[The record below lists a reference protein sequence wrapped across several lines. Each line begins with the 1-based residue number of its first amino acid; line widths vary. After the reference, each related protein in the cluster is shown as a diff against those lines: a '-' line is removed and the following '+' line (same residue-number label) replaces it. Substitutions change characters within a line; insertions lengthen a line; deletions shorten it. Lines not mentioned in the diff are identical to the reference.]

1 MRHAE
6 RIEAEIATLHIH
18 LDYLRAKAA
27 LWDARDRGD
36 ADAEAEANLRVQEC
50 IPAWKR
56 WCCDEPGA
64 GDRRVRLCGH
74 AADCGAAAGRASGTG
89 DGALPEHEADVR
101 AAVRRGD
108 ADDSGLEVVAAE
120 LTADEGWAAAA
131 AGCDEVHHVASPM
144 IQTDDPDEV
153 IVPARDGTLRV
164 LRAARDA
171 GVRRV
176 VLTSSFAAVGYS
188 PKPGAEYT
196 EADWTDPDTPGLPPY
211 PRSKTI
217 AERAAW
223 DFIEHE
229 GGDTELVVVNPTFIL
244 GPTLTA
250 QARSSLQLTKAMLDG
265 TMPVVRRQRFGVA
278 DVRDV
283 ADLHIRAMAAP
294 EAAGKR
300 FLALADGPTI
310 SFLQMAQIL
319 RERLGPLAERVPTE
333 EAPGPEPPRLIIH
346 NDRAKQEL
354 GWRPRP
360 AETTIVETAESL
372 RDLGLLEKG

>member
-1 MRHAE
+1 MSPVLVTGGSGYVGTQL
-6 RIEAEIATLHIH
+6 I
-18 LDYLRAKAA
+18 AA
-27 LWDARDRGD
+27 LLRDGRQVRTTVRSLESEGD
-36 ADAEAEANLRVQEC
+36 LRV
-50 IPAWKR
+50 
-56 WCCDEPGA
+56 
-64 GDRRVRLCGH
+64 
-74 AADCGAAAGRASGTG
+74 
-89 DGALPEHEADVR
+89 
-101 AAVRRGD
+101 AVRRGD
-108 ADDSGLEVVAAE
+108 ADDSGLELVVAD
-120 LTADEGWAAAA
+120 LTADEGWTAAA
-131 AGCDEVHHVASPM
+131 AGCEEVHHVASP
-144 IQTDDPDEV
+144 IPAAQPDDPDEL
-153 IVPARDGTLRV
+153 IVPAREGTLRA

-171 GVRRV
+171 GARRV

-188 PKPGAEYT
+188 PKPDAEYT
-196 EADWTDPDTPGLPPY
+196 EADWTDPDTPGLAPY
-211 PRSKTI
+211 PRSKAI

-223 DFIEHE
+223 DFIERE

-244 GPTLTA
+244 GPTLTT

-283 ADLHIRAMAAP
+283 ADLHIRAMATP

-319 RERLGPLAERVPTE
+319 RERLGPLAARVPTE

-372 RDLGLLEKG
+372 RDLGLLEKQR

>member
-1 MRHAE
+1 MSPVLVTGGSGYMGTQL
-6 RIEAEIATLHIH
+6 I
-18 LDYLRAKAA
+18 AA
-27 LWDARDRGD
+27 LLRDG
-36 ADAEAEANLRVQEC
+36 
-50 IPAWKR
+50 
-56 WCCDEPGA
+56 
-64 GDRRVRLCGH
+64 RRVRATVRSLE
-74 AADCGAAAGRASGTG
+74 R
-89 DGALPEHEADVR
+89 EADVR

-108 ADDSGLEVVAAE
+108 ADDSGLEVVVAD
-120 LTADEGWAAAA
+120 LTADEGWTAAA
-131 AGCDEVHHVASPM
+131 AGCEEVHHVATP
-144 IQTDDPDEV
+144 IPAAQPDDPDEL
-153 IVPARDGTLRV
+153 IVPAREGTLRA

-171 GVRRV
+171 GARRV

-188 PKPGAEYT
+188 PKPDAEYT
-196 EADWTDPDTPGLPPY
+196 EADWTDPDMPGLPAY

-223 DFIEHE
+223 DFIERE
-229 GGDTELVVVNPTFIL
+229 GGETELVVVNPTFIL
-244 GPTLTA
+244 GPTLTT
-250 QARSSLQLTKAMLDG
+250 QVRSSLQLTKAMLDG

-310 SFLQMAQIL
+310 SFLEMAQIL

-346 NDRAKQEL
+346 NDRAREEL

-372 RDLGLLEKG
+372 RDLGLLEKR

>member
-1 MRHAE
+1 MSPVLV
-6 RIEAEIATLHIH
+6 TGGSG
-18 LDYLRAKAA
+18 YLGTQLIAA
-27 LWDARDRGD
+27 LLRDGR
-36 ADAEAEANLRVQEC
+36 Q
-50 IPAWKR
+50 
-56 WCCDEPGA
+56 
-64 GDRRVRLCGH
+64 VRATVRSLQSEG
-74 AADCGAAAGRASGTG
+74 
-89 DGALPEHEADVR
+89 DVR
-101 AAVRRGD
+101 AAVRRGG
-108 ADDSGLEVVAAE
+108 ADDSPLEVVTAE
-120 LTADEGWAAAA
+120 LTADAGWAAAV
-131 AGCDEVHHVASPM
+131 AGCEEIHHTASPM
-144 IQTDDPDEV
+144 IQSEDADEV

-171 GVRRV
+171 GARRV

-196 EADWTDPDTPGLPPY
+196 EADWTDPGTPGLPLY

-217 AERAAW
+217 AERTAW
-223 DFIEHE
+223 DFVEHE

-244 GPTLTA
+244 GPALTA
-250 QARSSLQLTKAMLDG
+250 QARSSLQLAKAMLDG
-265 TMPVVRRQRFGVA
+265 TMPVLRRQRFGVA

-294 EAAGKR
+294 GAAGQR
-300 FLALADGPTI
+300 YLALADGPTI

-333 EAPGPEPPRLIIH
+333 EATGPEPPRLVIR

-372 RDLGLLEKG
+372 RDLGLLEKR

>member
-1 MRHAE
+1 MSPVLV
-6 RIEAEIATLHIH
+6 TGGSG
-18 LDYLRAKAA
+18 YLGTQLIAA
-27 LWDARDRGD
+27 L
-36 ADAEAEANLRVQEC
+36 LRE
-50 IPAWKR
+50 
-56 WCCDEPGA
+56 G
-64 GDRRVRLCGH
+64 RRVR
-74 AADCGAAAGRASGTG
+74 ATVRS
-89 DGALPEHEADVR
+89 PEHEGDVR
-101 AAVRRGD
+101 VAVRRGA

-120 LTADEGWAAAA
+120 LTADEGWAAAV
-131 AGCDEVHHVASPM
+131 AGCEEVHHTASPM
-144 IQTDDPDEV
+144 IQPDDPDEV
-153 IVPARDGTLRV
+153 LVPARDGTLRV

-196 EADWTDPDTPGLPPY
+196 EDDWTDPGMPGLAAY
-211 PRSKTI
+211 PRSKAI
-217 AERAAW
+217 AERTAW
-223 DFIEHE
+223 DFIERE
-229 GGDTELVVVNPTFIL
+229 GGGTELVTVNPTFIL
-244 GPTLTA
+244 GPTVTT
-250 QARSSLQLTKAMLDG
+250 QARSSLQITKAMLDG

-283 ADLHIRAMAAP
+283 ADLHIRAMATP

-319 RERLGPLAERVPTE
+319 REHLGPLAERVPTE
-333 EAPGPEPPRLIIH
+333 QEPGPEPPRLIIH
-346 NDRAKQEL
+346 NDRAKKEL

-372 RDLGLLEKG
+372 RDLGLLAKR